1 MAELEPQFVTLE
13 EAFEMLKNRK
23 LIYNRY
29 FSLLFPLLTDT
40 KIEDLLD
47 IEKNLETSSIRF
59 KNSTN
64 FFFPNLYDTF
74 NLKYAEVID

>member
-13 EAFEMLKNRK
+13 EAFEKLKNRK
-23 LIYNRY
+23 LIYNRC
-29 FSLLFPLLTDT
+29 FSLLFPILTDT

-47 IEKNLETSSIRF
+47 IEKNFETSSIRF

-64 FFFPNLYDTF
+64 FFFPNLYDILNIEF
-74 NLKYAEVID
+74 KEVID

>member
-1 MAELEPQFVTLE
+1 MAELVPQFVTLE
-13 EAFEMLKNRK
+13 EAFEKLKNRK
-23 LIYNRY
+23 LIYNRC
-29 FSLLFPLLTDT
+29 FSLLFPILTDT

-47 IEKNLETSSIRF
+47 IEKNFETSSIRF

-74 NLKYAEVID
+74 SLKYAEVID

>member
-1 MAELEPQFVTLE
+1 MTELVPQFVTLE
-13 EAFEMLKNRK
+13 EAFEKLKNRK
-23 LIYNRY
+23 LIYNRC
-29 FSLLFPLLTDT
+29 FSLLFPILTDT

-64 FFFPNLYDTF
+64 FFFPNLYDILNIEF
-74 NLKYAEVID
+74 KEVID